1 MVYITI
7 IQILISD
14 KIKHITFTNNANRFN
29 NNPNLLIKIQIVI
42 LTKTL
47 YTYTYY

>member
-14 KIKHITFTNNANRFN
+14 KIKPIIIILK
-29 NNPNLLIKIQIVI
+29 PILLIN
-42 LTKTL
+42 
-47 YTYTYY
+47 